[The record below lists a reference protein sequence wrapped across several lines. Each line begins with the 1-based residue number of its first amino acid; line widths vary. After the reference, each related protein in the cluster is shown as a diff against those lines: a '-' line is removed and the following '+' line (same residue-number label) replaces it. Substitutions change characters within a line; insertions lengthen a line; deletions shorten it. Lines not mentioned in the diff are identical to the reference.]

1 MIFLK
6 TKNNSWTLTKWTK
19 FFQST
24 KSPHFPLREKVG
36 QSRKRTRV
44 LCWSIYI
51 ISDLSCMLRLP
62 GRWAGT
68 STVFYP
74 AGGSTA
80 YSPEISCMQP
90 RIFYPAGGSTAYSP
104 VISCNSAYFTLSV
117 EVLLSAYSPVISCN
131 SACALEL

>member
-1 MIFLK
+1 MDLNKMDKIFPIYKITPL
-6 TKNNSWTLTKWTK
+6 
-19 FFQST
+19 ST
-24 KSPHFPLREKVG
+24 PRIGWSMVNLERGRECFV
-36 QSRKRTRV
+36 
-44 LCWSIYI
+44 CSIYI

-80 YSPEISCMQP
+80 YSP
-90 RIFYPAGGSTAYSP
+90 

-117 EVLLSAYSPVISCN
+117 EVLLILLRYPAT
-131 SACALEL
+131 AHAH